1 MAICFRCTIY
11 HIRFLCVLC
20 VSVVNLKELKWDV
33 VVIGGGASGLMAAGR
48 AAKLGAKVLLLE
60 KMGRVGIKLALTGKG
75 RCNLT
80 NSGELRDFIESYR
93 HNGKFLHNVFSR
105 FFNDDLIAFF
115 KARGLST
122 IEERGRRIFP
132 ASQRSQDVVR
142 VLRDFISS
150 HGVRVLIHTPGR
162 DILVDRGQA
171 LGVQTDS
178 GILEARRVILATGG
192 ASYSQTGSSGDGYK
206 MAEKLGHTIQP
217 IHPSLVPLE
226 IEEPFVQDLQG
237 LGLKNVKVTLLSGG
251 RKVGEEFG
259 EMLFTHFGVSGPIVL
274 TLSGDVVDEIGRRKV
289 ELSIDFKPALSREQV
304 EARLIRELQIHR
316 KKQISSILP
325 HLLPQRLI
333 PIFIERAEIPAN
345 LKGASVRSAER
356 NRLGHLLKDW
366 RLTVRG
372 PRPLDEAIVTAGG
385 VSVKEIHPPTME
397 SKLIKGL
404 HFCGEV
410 IDVDGRTGG
419 YNLQAAFSTGWVAG
433 EAAAKTS

>member
-1 MAICFRCTIY
+1 
-11 HIRFLCVLC
+11 
-20 VSVVNLKELKWDV
+20 VVNLKELKWDV

-142 VLRDFISS
+142 VLRDFIAS

-162 DILVDRGQA
+162 DILADRGQA

-404 HFCGEV
+404 YFCGEV